1 MATFVLIE
9 WTFRELPEGSPG
21 MNQIRE
27 IQRCNFA
34 VRPEYRRA
42 WESRK
47 SSFNPAFVQWMEN
60 SVVNQ

>member
-27 IQRCNFA
+27 VQR
-34 VRPEYRRA
+34 
-42 WESRK
+42 RK
-47 SSFNPAFVQWMEN
+47 SMKGDRIWPTAVLRGKQHR
-60 SVVNQ
+60 VTATGKA